1 MSLTFVLIPGAGT
14 DPGVYG
20 TTIAALE
27 ALGHDALA
35 PPLPLDDED
44 AGPSDH
50 ARSVLAALPGDGGE
64 LVVVA
69 QSLGGFAGPLV
80 AERAGAA
87 GLVLLAPMI
96 PVPGETA
103 GEWWANT
110 GHEEATAD
118 LRERFG
124 PMSEWD
130 REALAYVFLH
140 DVDAETR
147 RESERFEGAP
157 GHGMFTEPW
166 PLERWPE
173 VPTVVLAPSGDR
185 LFPLDFQRRVARER
199 LGLEVEEIDG
209 GHLPM
214 LSRPEELAR
223 RLDEIARS
231 SFVPQ

>member
-1 MSLTFVLIPGAGT
+1 MLIPGAGA
-14 DPGVYG
+14 DPRVYAA
-20 TTIAALE
+20 TIGALE
-27 ALGHDALA
+27 GLGERALA
-35 PPLPLDDED
+35 PMLPLDDED
-44 AGPSDH
+44 ATPSDH
-50 ARSVLAALPGDGGE
+50 AAAVLAALPGDADE
-64 LVVVA
+64 VVVVA
-69 QSLGGFAGPLV
+69 QSLGAFAGPLV

-96 PVPGETA
+96 PSPGETA

-110 GHEEATAD
+110 GHEEAIAD

-130 REALAYVFLH
+130 REALGHVFFH
-140 DVDAETR
+140 DVDAETLR
-147 RESERFEGAP
+147 GSAEYEGAP
-157 GHGMFTEPW
+157 GRGMFGEPW

-173 VPTVVLAPSGDR
+173 VPTVVLAPRGDR
-185 LFPLDFQRRVARER
+185 LFPLGFQRRVARER

-223 RLDEIARS
+223 RLVEVA
-231 SFVPQ
+231 PA